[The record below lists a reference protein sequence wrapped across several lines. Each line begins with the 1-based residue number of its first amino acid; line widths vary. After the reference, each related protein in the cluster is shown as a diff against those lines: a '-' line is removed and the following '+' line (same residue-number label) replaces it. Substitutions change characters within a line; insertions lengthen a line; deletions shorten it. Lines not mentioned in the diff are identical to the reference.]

1 MQRCGEGRN
10 KRSRATSASMVPLE
24 DMSDPKTQLELREVI
39 IVSLRDSSLTIRT
52 TTKDLLQHSKQLLN
66 AARELEAPLPLDCSA
81 ATMGILEK
89 LFWAE
94 PWENAVNALTRSVSN
109 LHRFGEVRLRCK
121 QSRSSLRLL
130 CLLLRIPALCNCP
143 TLTLVL
149 PLPCCRSC

>member
-66 AARELEAPLPLDCSA
+66 AARDVDAPLLLDCLA
-81 ATMGILEK
+81 ATMGVLDN

-94 PWENAVNALTRSVSN
+94 PWEKSVDALISEVCEAVTR
-109 LHRFGEVRLRCK
+109 
-121 QSRSSLRLL
+121 QSSSLCMPCSFL
-130 CLLLRIPALCNCP
+130 PAP
-143 TLTLVL
+143 
-149 PLPCCRSC
+149 CRS